1 VNVLEAVIA
10 FRERLVEYRNLVAR
24 STGRNAVSVTDDAK
38 AWIVTEQAWQ
48 NREYGRLFRVLNQW
62 GSASVLVPA
71 IGTVSHDVVRDAI
84 NEAGR
89 LYDSDVARYAVQHL
103 DNVIGRLESEADEQ
117 RDPEAIYRLTS
128 PVFWLQR
135 LAALL
140 RWLWGST
147 RRRVATVAGTVALA
161 ILTAVVS
168 GWAQAFFAK

>member
-1 VNVLEAVIA
+1 MNDLEAVAA
-10 FRERLVEYRNLVAR
+10 FRERLVAYRNLVAR
-24 STGRNAVSVTDDAK
+24 STGRSAVSISDETRARI
-38 AWIVTEQAWQ
+38 ATEQARL

-89 LYDSDVARYAVQHL
+89 LYDGDVARYAVQHL
-103 DNVIGRLESEADEQ
+103 DNVIGRLQSEADQ
-117 RDPEAIYRLTS
+117 RRDPEAIYRLTS
-128 PVFWLQR
+128 PVFWLRR

-147 RRRVATVAGTVALA
+147 RRRVATVVGAVALA
-161 ILTAVVS
+161 IIGGIVS
-168 GWAQAFFAK
+168 GWAQAWFT